1 MATATT
7 IPLPPYSPT
16 SRITGTAGHTPCYH
30 QGLGP
35 NASALPP
42 RHLLPALFLLNH
54 CDSGRVPF
62 FWTVNPYLG
71 C

>member
-16 SRITGTAGHTPCYH
+16 SRITGTAGQTPCYH

-35 NASALPP
+35 NASALPASP
-42 RHLLPALFLLNH
+42 PPPARSILNH
-54 CDSGRVPF
+54 SDSGRVPF
-62 FWTVNPYLG
+62 FWTVNP
-71 C
+71 